1 MSEVPLPSTEAS
13 TLVING
19 TNSDWYRPIE
29 DSVYA
34 YLRDRWNIDKP
45 PKEYLKQNNR
55 SYDGVGYAHFWVQR
69 GQTNIK
75 RSSIDNQWWDGQTNV
90 NINLLMKRLSKGQ
103 TDNML
108 GDMLHEVRRSLIE
121 YHPHW
126 IAGIMTF
133 DEFNEV
139 PLVFG
144 PDDERNP
151 WQNTWVA
158 MITVN
163 AYYIINTQMNITSDP
178 YQPGSHS
185 AGTLTYNV

>member
-1 MSEVPLPSTEAS
+1 MSEVPLPSTTPG
-13 TLVING
+13 TLFING
-19 TNSDWYRPIE
+19 TNSDWIKPIE
-29 DSVYA
+29 DSVYD
-34 YLRDRWNIDKP
+34 YLRDRWNIDQP
-45 PKEYLKQNNR
+45 PKDYLKVNNR

-69 GQTNIK
+69 GQTSIK
-75 RSSIDNQWWDGQTNV
+75 RDTIDPQFWNGQTNV

-103 TDNML
+103 IDNML
-108 GDMLHEVRRSLIE
+108 GDMMHECRRSLIE
-121 YHPHW
+121 YQPHW

-151 WQNTWVA
+151 WQNTWVG

-163 AYYIINTQMNITSDP
+163 AYYIINTQMNISSDP
-178 YQPGSHS
+178 YNPAEHS
-185 AGTLTYNV
+185 AGTLTYV